1 MATAV
6 GNLER
11 RRPEGLIQ
19 AMHRSNVRDGQRGD
33 AYLVPAS
40 KFESTQPGVMST
52 SLMSMPAVNH
62 DVAYGVLEQRSS
74 DIYSFLAGTR
84 PRTLEQPQVDF
95 SGLSGYRSA
104 NIEDPTMFQ
113 SSAPCRGAALGAI
126 PKRNLLRAAEN
137 ELLPFQTRTALP

>member
-33 AYLVPAS
+33 AYIVPAS
-40 KFESTQPGVMST
+40 KLESMQPGVMST
-52 SLMSMPAVNH
+52 SLMNMPAVNH
-62 DVAYGVLEQRSS
+62 DVAHGVLEQRSS

-84 PRTLEQPQVDF
+84 PRIPEQHEVGLG
-95 SGLSGYRSA
+95 GLSGFRSES
-104 NIEDPTMFQ
+104 IVDPNMYQ
-113 SSAPCRGAALGAI
+113 SSAPCRGAALGGVPEKKPAQCN
-126 PKRNLLRAAEN
+126 RE
-137 ELLPFQTRTALP
+137 